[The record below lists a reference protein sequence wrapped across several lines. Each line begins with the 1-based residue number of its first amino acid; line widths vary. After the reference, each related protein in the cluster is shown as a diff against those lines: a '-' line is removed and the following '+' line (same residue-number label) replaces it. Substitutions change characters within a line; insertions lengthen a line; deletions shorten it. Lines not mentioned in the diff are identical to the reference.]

1 MMAKFVKKK
10 KEIAQNETSQEK
22 WNIRMQQCKRKFL
35 NESEFNQW
43 KDILIFEAFNEKV
56 WLHYDHSNYNQ
67 ETKSVPNYLNQ
78 PDYNEKQ

>member
-1 MMAKFVKKK
+1 MKPVKKS
-10 KEIAQNETSQEK
+10 EIFACNNVRESSQ
-22 WNIRMQQCKRKFL
+22 

-43 KDILIFEAFNEKV
+43 KDILIIEAFNEKV
-56 WLHYDHSNYNQ
+56 WFHYDHSNYNQ